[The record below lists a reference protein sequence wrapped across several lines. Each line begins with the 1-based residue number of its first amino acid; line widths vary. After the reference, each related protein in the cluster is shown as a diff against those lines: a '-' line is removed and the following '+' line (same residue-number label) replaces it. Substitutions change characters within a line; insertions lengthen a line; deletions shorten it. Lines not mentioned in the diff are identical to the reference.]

1 MATQSGDEGIRGGR
15 SLASPIMNQSSTH
28 VPVLPLGGF
37 IVVIVGLAAGFV
49 GGTFS
54 GLGFT
59 ALISGVIAASIA
71 YASYGHEVRSALVR
85 SLYFGV
91 FFLIVG
97 TVIVLSTGI
106 PWLAAIAMGLFAFA
120 GSVLTTT
127 SPLGLTA
134 ALLSSTAYM
143 ILAGFSLLFMRDQG
157 VNIPLMILALAIG
170 VVAGVLISTLFSF
183 ALSRLRLSKEGLPTH
198 RIALG
203 VIWATAATAITEFR
217 RAPRDGV
224 RRALALGVAMYI
236 FQAVPSHD
244 GFLLIITTAIVL
256 PVYGRVPLMTV
267 GSRLLWSFM
276 AIGIALILP
285 FVVPQPFV
293 SLVALLVIAYALATA
308 LRSTTNSLAASCIG
322 FLLLIGAPGA
332 EIGIYAGWRLID
344 VAGGF
349 LIAWLAGY
357 VLWPRQPLLI
367 TPIPSD
373 LHVECERVQPTLRSS
388 V

>member
-1 MATQSGDEGIRGGR
+1 
-15 SLASPIMNQSSTH
+15 MNQSSTH

-37 IVVIVGLAAGFV
+37 VIVVVSLAAGFIGGTV
-49 GGTFS
+49 GG
-54 GLGFT
+54 LAFT
-59 ALISGVIAASIA
+59 ALISGVVAASVA
-71 YASYGHEVRSALVR
+71 YASYGHTVRSAFVR

-91 FFLIVG
+91 FFLLVG
-97 TVIVLSTGI
+97 TAIVLSTGI
-106 PWLAAIAMGLFAFA
+106 PWLAAIALALFAFI

-127 SPLGLTA
+127 APLGLTA
-134 ALLSSTAYM
+134 ALLSSTTYL

-157 VNIPLMILALAIG
+157 VNIPLMLLAIVIG
-170 VVAGVLISTLFSF
+170 VVAGILISTIFSLG
-183 ALSRLRLSKEGLPTH
+183 LSRLGSPTEGLPTH
-198 RIALG
+198 RIALST
-203 VIWATAATAITEFR
+203 IWNTATVAVAEFR
-217 RAPRDGV
+217 RAPRDGA

-236 FQAVPSHD
+236 FQSVPAHD
-244 GFLLIITTAIVL
+244 GFLLLITVAIVL

-285 FVVPQPFV
+285 FVLPQPIV
-293 SLVALLVIAYALATA
+293 SIVALLVLAYALATA
-308 LRSTTNSLAASCIG
+308 LRSTTNSVAAACIG

-357 VLWPRQPLLI
+357 VLWPKQPLLI
-367 TPIPSD
+367 TPIPRD
-373 LHVECERVQPTLRSS
+373 LHVECERVQPTLRASA
-388 V
+388 